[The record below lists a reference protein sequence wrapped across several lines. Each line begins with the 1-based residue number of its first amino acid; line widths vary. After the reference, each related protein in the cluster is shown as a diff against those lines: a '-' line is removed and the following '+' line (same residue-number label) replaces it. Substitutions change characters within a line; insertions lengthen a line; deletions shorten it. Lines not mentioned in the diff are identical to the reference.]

1 MKRIEEHLYEHE
13 HTGKDGVTT
22 KRFYAKLTTWDR
34 QALTKPLGDDLGA
47 ARVKLDRLHKLN
59 DAKVRVELDEEREL
73 REELERQQA
82 AKQAK
87 RAGTT
92 LSEWAETY
100 FAKLVPPNK
109 RESTVHGEHLRMKTL
124 SEYFGNPRLA
134 DINLESI
141 LQYRKAR
148 SCEEVTQATINRAVG
163 FLRYLLNLACDHN
176 IIGKVPRIKLVSESD
191 R

>member
-22 KRFYAKLTTWDR
+22 KRFYAKFTSWDR
-34 QALTKPLGDDLGA
+34 QALTKPLGDDIGS
-47 ARVKLDRLHKLN
+47 ARVKLQRLHDLN
-59 DAKVRVELDEEREL
+59 RAKVRVELDEEREL

-100 FAKLVPPNK
+100 FAKLVPQNK
-109 RESTVHGEHLRMKTL
+109 HCSRRAAAAED
-124 SEYFGNPRLA
+124 A
-134 DINLESI
+134 
-141 LQYRKAR
+141 
-148 SCEEVTQATINRAVG
+148 NRAFRRRAAV
-163 FLRYLLNLACDHN
+163 RDR
-176 IIGKVPRIKLVSESD
+176 PRKDIRISS